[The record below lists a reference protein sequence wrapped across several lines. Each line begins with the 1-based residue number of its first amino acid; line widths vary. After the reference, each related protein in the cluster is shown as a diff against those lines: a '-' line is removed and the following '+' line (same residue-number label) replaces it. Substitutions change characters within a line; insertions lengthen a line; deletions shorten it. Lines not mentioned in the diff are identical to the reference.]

1 MKEFQ
6 PGDFRDRVTIKKE
19 TNARDSEGHILKNP
33 YSDRC
38 IVWANIYDKGSNAVN
53 SSDELVHSV
62 ITEITIRYRGDIL
75 QTDLIV
81 DTVHGRTFE
90 QTASP
95 IILDNRRFLQM
106 SCREVVQSNG

>member
-6 PGDFRDRVTIKKE
+6 PGDFRDRVTVRKE
-19 TNARDSEGHILKNP
+19 VNAKDSEGHILKVP

-38 IVWANIYDKGSNAVN
+38 IVWANIYYKGSNAVN
-53 SSDELVHSV
+53 SSNELVHSV
-62 ITEITIRYRGDIL
+62 ITEITIRYRVDIL

-81 DTVHGRTFE
+81 DNVHGRTFE
-90 QTASP
+90 QTAPP

-106 SCREVVQSNG
+106 SCREVIQSNG

>member
-6 PGDFRDRVTIKKE
+6 PGDFRNRVTIRQKVN
-19 TNARDSEGHILKNP
+19 TRDSEGHILKVP

-38 IVWANIYDKGSNAVN
+38 SVWANIYDKGSNAVN

-62 ITEITIRYRGDIL
+62 ITEITIRYRTDIL
-75 QTDLIV
+75 ESDIIV

-90 QTASP
+90 QIAPS
-95 IILDNRRFLQM
+95 IILGTRQFLQM
-106 SCREVVQSNG
+106 SCREVIQSNG